1 MNNYN
6 FELWGMWGKSQ
17 NKKPQLTHYKF
28 AEAFLCGL
36 DGNVTYIKQK
46 TKYLYINNLYILL
59 SIYVI
64 PIVNPILFMSIFIH
78 AYSKMYFKKRPAR

>member
-28 AEAFLCGL
+28 AEAFFCGL
-36 DGNVTYIKQK
+36 DGTSNSLFHITTFTNFIA
-46 TKYLYINNLYILL
+46 LYGFINRALYC
-59 SIYVI
+59 
-64 PIVNPILFMSIFIH
+64 
-78 AYSKMYFKKRPAR
+78 